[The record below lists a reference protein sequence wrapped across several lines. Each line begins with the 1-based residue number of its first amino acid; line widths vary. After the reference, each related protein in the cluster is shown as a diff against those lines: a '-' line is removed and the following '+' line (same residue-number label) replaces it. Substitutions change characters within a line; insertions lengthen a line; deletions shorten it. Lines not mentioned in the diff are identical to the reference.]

1 MVRRIFL
8 YCSGFRSAA
17 EASPGDKM
25 GRKLRRVRRIFCRL
39 YNDVLHIRERR
50 KDGHGGHPVERA
62 HGKAVILPLADSKL
76 FDKVIEGIEGMTG
89 IKFFVIFSVAAFH
102 FAVMPRSK
110 GTNLLVPD
118 AKTSQRVLKER

>member
-1 MVRRIFL
+1 MSNILDSKLIRREP
-8 YCSGFRSAA
+8 A
-17 EASPGDKM
+17 EGS
-25 GRKLRRVRRIFCRL
+25 
-39 YNDVLHIRERR
+39 
-50 KDGHGGHPVERA
+50 HGQVIGT
-62 HGKAVILPLADSKL
+62 AVMDSKL

>member
-1 MVRRIFL
+1 M
-8 YCSGFRSAA
+8 
-17 EASPGDKM
+17 
-25 GRKLRRVRRIFCRL
+25 

-62 HGKAVILPLADSKL
+62 HGKVVILPLADSKL

-89 IKFFVIFSVAAFH
+89 INFFVIFSVAAFH